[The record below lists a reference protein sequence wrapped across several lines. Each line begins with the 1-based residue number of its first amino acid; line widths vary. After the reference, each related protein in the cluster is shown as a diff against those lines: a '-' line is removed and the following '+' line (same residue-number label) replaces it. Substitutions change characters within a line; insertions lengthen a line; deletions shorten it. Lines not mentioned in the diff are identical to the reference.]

1 MIILDVVKIH
11 KLVFDN
17 AEIKIT
23 PSMNNNLSG
32 ILLMQMFINFPRSA
46 SVVSAMTSLYAL
58 SLALIAAATAIDT
71 SSVVAVIIVDLLI
84 SKFVLYF

>member
-11 KLVFDN
+11 KLVLDN

-46 SVVSAMTSLYAL
+46 SVVSAMTSLNAL
-58 SLALIAAATAIDT
+58 SLALIAAATAFDT